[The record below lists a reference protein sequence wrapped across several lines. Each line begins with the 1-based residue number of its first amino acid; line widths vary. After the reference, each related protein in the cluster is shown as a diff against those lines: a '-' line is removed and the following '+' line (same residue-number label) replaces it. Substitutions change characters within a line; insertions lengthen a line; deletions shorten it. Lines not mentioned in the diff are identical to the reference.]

1 MSGFNKWKIKNQG
14 VQDQKPVLKK
24 EPSKGA
30 EKTKNQIEE
39 EMMREMMQI
48 QQEAEMFEFKEP

>member
-1 MSGFNKWKIKNQG
+1 MSGFNKWKIKNQA

-24 EPSKGA
+24 EQQKGP

-48 QQEAEMFEFKEP
+48 QQEADMFEFKDP

>member
-1 MSGFNKWKIKNQG
+1 
-14 VQDQKPVLKK
+14 VLKR
-24 EPSKGA
+24 EASKGS

-48 QQEAEMFEFKEP
+48 QQEADLFEFSEP

>member
-14 VQDQKPVLKK
+14 VQDQKTVLKK

-48 QQEAEMFEFKEP
+48 QQEADMFEFKEP

>member
-1 MSGFNKWKIKNQG
+1 
-14 VQDQKPVLKK
+14 VLKK

-48 QQEAEMFEFKEP
+48 Q

>member
-24 EPSKGA
+24 EPSMGA

-48 QQEAEMFEFKEP
+48 QQEADMFEFIEP

>member
-1 MSGFNKWKIKNQG
+1 
-14 VQDQKPVLKK
+14 VLKK
-24 EPSKGA
+24 EPSMGA

-48 QQEAEMFEFKEP
+48 Q